1 MSHYYASDFYFN
13 KWKLK
18 KIKIYYANDLCAN
31 MSKLNNLL
39 KYHNVDLHVFFCSVF
54 LTFCKW
60 KITSDSLFKREW

>member
-1 MSHYYASDFYFN
+1 M
-13 KWKLK
+13 KIK

-54 LTFCKW
+54 FK
-60 KITSDSLFKREW
+60 LFVNERLHLIPYLKENDNF